1 MQHWCLVW
9 RGTSFAHEETN
20 NKIAKIVQKK
30 KVKAAG
36 LFRFVPLESH
46 PYHVQTHWT
55 SKVQFVPTVLVL
67 ARFAS
72 ARMVTH
78 ARVRNVHTDVQV
90 TLLKHEQ
97 LRKLSD
103 QLHVLLIT

>member
-9 RGTSFAHEETN
+9 RGTSFAHEETKI
-20 NKIAKIVQKK
+20 KIAKIPQNK

-55 SKVQFVPTVLVL
+55 SKVQFVLTVLVL

-78 ARVRNVHTDVQV
+78 ARVRNVDSYVQV
-90 TLLKHEQ
+90 PLLKHEQ
-97 LRKLSD
+97 LR
-103 QLHVLLIT
+103 